1 MSTCESRSS
10 SVSTDYELIQPRA
23 DRLSRGYSIRES
35 MPPYHRPPNLHNI
48 QQQSRSS
55 SKRLRNLRLSASR
68 QKKYTGLQWNRQVES
83 AYATPSTRYL
93 PARRDVNNT
102 QARRYDGFFR
112 GSISEENEGGEG
124 EEEEEGEGEAGQSI
138 TIPSPDTEQRCKAR
152 RCVVCKTTFCVI
164 VLVLALLVSLAA
176 LGLTL
181 YGMFSSSSSSSTDC
195 NRCDFMPCTET
206 VTMAHHGENCTYDT
220 NTTYCTTEALTTNI
234 TVSKSVHLLRYTY
247 NV

>member
-55 SKRLRNLRLSASR
+55 SKRLGNLRLSASR

-83 AYATPSTRYL
+83 AYATPSTQYL

-112 GSISEENEGGEG
+112 GSISEENEGGE
-124 EEEEEGEGEAGQSI
+124 EEEEGEGEAGQSI
-138 TIPSPDTEQRCKAR
+138 TIPSPDTDQRCKAR

-181 YGMFSSSSSSSTDC
+181 YGMFSSSSSSSSATDC
-195 NRCDFMPCTET
+195 NRCDFMPCAET

-234 TVSKSVHLLRYTY
+234 TVSKSVLL
-247 NV
+247 